1 MGALTSSGAVLFAVP
16 RHLGTGKAD
25 YAELDTG
32 DIRLGQVH
40 IVSDILRIICDATG
54 CGHLLIGEGDGATVK
69 RITGLEYQRKK
80 CAAEPIERI
89 VISRIAQDARTLCH
103 SSALQHM
110 GGTQDV
116 AGSDL
121 PCLFPS
127 GIRSF
132 LSNLQL
138 YKYLAF
144 PVPS

>member
-1 MGALTSSGAVLFAVP
+1 MGV
-16 RHLGTGKAD
+16 AD
-25 YAELDTG
+25 NHAQLRLRQLDTG

-116 AGSDL
+116 ARSDVERIHRQGSCEEDGSL
-121 PCLFPS
+121 EGRHILWCRYPHIEFAGS
-127 GIRSF
+127 TT
-132 LSNLQL
+132 L
-138 YKYLAF
+138 YR
-144 PVPS
+144 